1 MRRVAVT
8 GLGTVNPLANNV
20 SVFWNKA
27 LAGSTGIGPIT
38 QFDTTAFKVH
48 FGGEVREL
56 NPESW
61 LEPKTVRRVDRFV
74 LLALCAGK
82 EAMDD
87 SGIDMGSENPFR
99 CGVIV
104 GSGVGGLNEF
114 EEQHSKYKDKGP
126 DRISP
131 FVIPKMIPNAASG
144 NVSIQF
150 GMKGV
155 NTAVSTA
162 CASAAHA
169 LTDAMRA
176 IRYGFADVMLA
187 GGAESTITPM
197 GLGGFISAKALSS
210 RNDSPGTA
218 SRPFDK
224 DRDGFVLSEGAGL
237 LVLEEWERA
246 RKRGARIYA
255 EILGAGCTAD
265 AYHITSP
272 CSDGEGAGMA
282 MQLALAD
289 AGLSPH
295 DISYINAHGTSTQIG
310 DEAETVAIK
319 RVFGENAKNVPVSS
333 TKSMIGHTLGASGG
347 IEAIVSSLSL
357 FHQKIHPTINLNN
370 PDPACDLDYV
380 PNNYREAKLTRVISN
395 SFGFGGHNA
404 CLVFGIVK

>member
-8 GLGTVNPLANNV
+8 GLGSVNPLANNV

-27 LAGSTGIGPIT
+27 LAGATGIGPIT

-48 FGGEVREL
+48 FGGEVRDL

-61 LEPKTVRRVDRFV
+61 LEPKTIRRVDRFV

-87 SGIDMGSENPFR
+87 SGIDIGSENPFR

-114 EEQHSKYKDKGP
+114 EEQYSKYKDKGP

-210 RNDSPGTA
+210 RNDSPETA

-272 CSDGEGAGMA
+272 CGDGEGAGMA

-295 DISYINAHGTSTQIG
+295 DINYINAHGTSTQIG

-319 RVFGENAKNVPVSS
+319 RVFGEHAKNVPVSS

-357 FHQKIHPTINLNN
+357 FHQKIHPTINLIN

-380 PNNYREAKLTRVISN
+380 PNNYRDAKLTRVISN

-404 CLVFGIVK
+404 CLVFGSAK

>member
-1 MRRVAVT
+1 
-8 GLGTVNPLANNV
+8 
-20 SVFWNKA
+20 
-27 LAGSTGIGPIT
+27 
-38 QFDTTAFKVH
+38 
-48 FGGEVREL
+48 
-56 NPESW
+56 
-61 LEPKTVRRVDRFV
+61 
-74 LLALCAGK
+74 
-82 EAMDD
+82 
-87 SGIDMGSENPFR
+87 
-99 CGVIV
+99 
-104 GSGVGGLNEF
+104 
-114 EEQHSKYKDKGP
+114 
-126 DRISP
+126 
-131 FVIPKMIPNAASG
+131 MIPNAASG

-176 IRYGFADVMLA
+176 IRFGYADVMLA

-210 RNDSPGTA
+210 RNDSPKTA

-246 RKRGARIYA
+246 KKRGAKIYA

-272 CSDGEGAGMA
+272 CGDGEGAGMA

-289 AGLSPH
+289 AGVCPQ
-295 DISYINAHGTSTQIG
+295 DIDYINAHGTSTLIG

-319 RVFGENAKNVPVSS
+319 RVFGEHAKSIPVSS

-347 IEAIVSSLSL
+347 IEAIVCSMSL
-357 FHQKIHPTINLNN
+357 HHRKIHPTINLVTA
-370 PDPACDLDYV
+370 DPACDLDYV
-380 PNNYREAKLTRVISN
+380 PNRSRDLAVRRVISN

-404 CLVFGIVK
+404 CIVFGAAS